1 MVRVLI
7 MGRAGANWA
16 SRIAEIA
23 GDELELDVA
32 RLPAEGIRRFEATP
46 PDLILVIEQSNIT
59 RARTLI
65 QAIQNRPLGRLLPIF
80 LLSASPDA
88 AADPEAFADEL
99 AIDTWFPLETSA
111 LELLAGISRALEI
124 PIHDL
129 QHGPLPPTTPGQ
141 SDGPRSE
148 VEDHGDFLIEPL
160 DEDEERGAGSKAN
173 PQAGDAA
180 SAGPRERD
188 HAHEQAPRREG
199 RPTATRTEEGAPAHE
214 DESDVDFVPPPL
226 PVARV
231 ERSSLFPVRAQQA
244 RVGEVSEESLRRK
257 LKEARHEDYY
267 TLLEVRRGSETAVLR
282 ESYQRLM
289 ARFDPKSLDF
299 DLVRR
304 FYEEIAEIRDALE
317 DAWAVLGDP
326 DLRQAYMIQSSGA
339 PIG

>member
-7 MGRAGANWA
+7 MGRAGASWA
-16 SRIAEIA
+16 GRLGEVA
-23 GDELELDVA
+23 GDELEIDVA

-46 PDLILVIEQSNIT
+46 PDLLLVIEQANLT
-59 RARTLI
+59 RATTLI

-80 LLSASPDA
+80 LLSSP
-88 AADPEAFADEL
+88 PEASTSPGDYAAEL
-99 AIDTWFPLETSA
+99 GIDAWFSPETSA
-111 LELLAGISRALEI
+111 LELLASIANALEL
-124 PIHDL
+124 PVHDL
-129 QHGPLPPTTPGQ
+129 QHGPLPSTEDIPDVT
-141 SDGPRSE
+141 E
-148 VEDHGDFLIEPL
+148 HIEDHGDFVI
-160 DEDEERGAGSKAN
+160 
-173 PQAGDAA
+173 QALEGDDAA
-180 SAGPRERD
+180 RPSERPER
-188 HAHEQAPRREG
+188 ATPTGSERRGGEASDKPSSEPAASTE
-199 RPTATRTEEGAPAHE
+199 RTA
-214 DESDVDFVPPPL
+214 DFVPPPL

-231 ERSSLFPVRAQQA
+231 ERSSLFPVRAKEVRA
-244 RVGEVSEESLRRK
+244 GEVSEESLRRK

-289 ARFDPKSLDF
+289 ARFEPSRLDF

-326 DLRQAYMIQSSGA
+326 DLRQAYMIQSAGA

>member
-7 MGRAGANWA
+7 MGRAGTNLA
-16 SRIAEIA
+16 SRIKEIA

-46 PDLILVIEQSNIT
+46 PDLIIVIEQSNIT

-80 LLSASPDA
+80 LSSAPPDA
-88 AADPEAFADEL
+88 STDPEDFADEL
-99 AIDTWFPLETSA
+99 AIDTWVPLETSA
-111 LELLAGISRALEI
+111 LELLAEISRALEI

-129 QHGPLPPTTPGQ
+129 QHGPIPPTIPGKG
-141 SDGPRSE
+141 DGPRSE
-148 VEDHGDFLIEPL
+148 VEDHGDFLIEAL
-160 DEDEERGAGSKAN
+160 DDDDLEPDHEEAAPPRSQKTPGQDRETRGEQPREEKAHAEDE
-173 PQAGDAA
+173 
-180 SAGPRERD
+180 
-188 HAHEQAPRREG
+188 
-199 RPTATRTEEGAPAHE
+199 
-214 DESDVDFVPPPL
+214 VDFVPPPL

-231 ERSSLFPVRAQQA
+231 ERSSLFPVRAQQV

-326 DLRQAYMIQSSGA
+326 DLRQAYMVQSAGA